1 MLDQTFRCLLKMEGK
16 HRGKTYC
23 CAQCGKALKSRQ
35 QVKIHYKICK
45 EKAASKEKEEIQIP
59 ELIVRKKITFDDT
72 FNNFLQKDQDF
83 FLQQL
88 PKSV

>member
-1 MLDQTFRCLLKMEGK
+1 M
-16 HRGKTYC
+16 
-23 CAQCGKALKSRQ
+23 
-35 QVKIHYKICK
+35 KIHYKICK

>member
-1 MLDQTFRCLLKMEGK
+1 MSDQTFRCLLKMEGK

>member
-1 MLDQTFRCLLKMEGK
+1 M
-16 HRGKTYC
+16 
-23 CAQCGKALKSRQ
+23 
-35 QVKIHYKICK
+35 KIHYKICK
-45 EKAASKEKEEIQIP
+45 EKAAPKEKEEIQIP